1 MMNYYLNCY
10 TIFVLHKSN
19 RPTQSIVLL
28 DKIIYK
34 IETKA
39 SKQQMLKPKP
49 VISPKFLKLPIR
61 QFEVTKLFQR
71 LKEHETL
78 FPKLDLL
85 APFKTHH

>member
-28 DKIIYK
+28 DKIIYP

-39 SKQQMLKPKP
+39 SLCRACKLKQTTNAK
-49 VISPKFLKLPIR
+49 
-61 QFEVTKLFQR
+61 TKASNL
-71 LKEHETL
+71 T
-78 FPKLDLL
+78 
-85 APFKTHH
+85 